1 MDSAI
6 SDVGVTTEIRNQH
19 GHQHQLECRDLVGSR
34 RITNHSSH
42 GLERSWPFERM
53 RSNSSINQGS
63 STGAQTEP
71 KRGTVPQH
79 RSAVDL
85 QREAPLQRRLCALRF
100 PNAYRTSLNIA
111 PFASHRKW
119 KQSRQWQTARTHVVT
134 QLRMNC
140 YVPWIYWLT
149 VDQDPCSSLRRTRC
163 CWGAASARRGG
174 GLFETTL
181 RHFARVEFEFPSV
194 GGLLLG
200 GADLH
205 PAESEEPRKVAPVSR
220 DRAH

>member
-1 MDSAI
+1 MRCLTQKPIERGSMDSAI

-71 KRGTVPQH
+71 KRGAVPQH

-85 QREAPLQRRLCALRF
+85 QREDRF
-100 PNAYRTSLNIA
+100 S
-111 PFASHRKW
+111 
-119 KQSRQWQTARTHVVT
+119 
-134 QLRMNC
+134 
-140 YVPWIYWLT
+140 
-149 VDQDPCSSLRRTRC
+149 
-163 CWGAASARRGG
+163 GA
-174 GLFETTL
+174 
-181 RHFARVEFEFPSV
+181 FARCSFLTLTGRRSISPLSRPIAMEADSAVADSQNTRGDPVEDE
-194 GGLLLG
+194 LLRAMDLL
-200 GADLH
+200 ADGRPGSL
-205 PAESEEPRKVAPVSR
+205 
-220 DRAH
+220 